1 MNPSEADDPQRA
13 GWPTGAGESGVL
25 AAAGLGTWCWNA
37 ASDALSSDAACL
49 ALLDVGAAVPR
60 TLDALIRL
68 IHPADRNLLRV
79 ACREAVRHRS
89 SAAIS
94 FRIVGADFAVRW
106 LHCLIAARPGG
117 GASAEPLLAG
127 VIGLASPLAHD
138 TAVAPRQDLQ
148 HLLQT
153 APVASAKFDR
163 RLQLVFANERFLETL
178 RLTRFDWQGRTLYD
192 ALPETPA
199 AWREAIER
207 CLSGSDIQIDVPS
220 FERADGSEDH
230 VDGQIYPWYDHN
242 EEIGGVLLITDVK
255 PSPTEARLTVVV
267 DQSPVGIAVAG
278 PDGQV
283 RYANPAWIGLT
294 GRNRADVVGAD
305 VLQPV
310 HPDDRPDPM
319 FDSDRVAANAT
330 RQRDVRLVLQSGEV
344 RWVELLSRPMRNE
357 AGEADGVLYAA
368 LDITGRARQQREA
381 GQMLTRL
388 RELVLYLEQLRER
401 ERSQTAET
409 LQHGL
414 YEVLFGLHAELE
426 RWARH
431 PSPGV
436 AMRGHAGELALRSQ
450 SAVEQLRHVLFE
462 LIPPGVAELGFAGA
476 MHRFCSDYSGH
487 CGLPIDLVMPPQPVR
502 AGEALLD
509 AVYRIAREAIVEA
522 AGHTS
527 VTRIRVQVDLQDG
540 ALRVRIEDNG
550 RTAGEGS
557 GPPPG
562 GSSGLL
568 AASLRLRELGGALR
582 VLGVAG
588 VATTVEVT
596 VPVPRA

>member
-1 MNPSEADDPQRA
+1 MNPSEAEEPLRA
-13 GWPTGAGESGVL
+13 AWQMSLGTTEVL

-37 ASDALSSDAACL
+37 SNDALSSDAACL
-49 ALLDVGAAVPR
+49 RLLDVGTAVPR

-68 IHPADRNLLRV
+68 VHPADRNLLRV
-79 ACREAVRHRS
+79 AFRESARHRS

-106 LHCLIAARPGG
+106 LHCLMAARPGAG
-117 GASAEPLLAG
+117 PGAEPLLAG
-127 VIGLASPLAHD
+127 VLGLASPAAHD

-148 HLLQT
+148 HLLQS
-153 APVASAKFDR
+153 APVASAKFDL

-178 RLTRFDWQGRTLYD
+178 RLSRFDWQGRTLYD

-207 CLSGSDIQIDVPS
+207 CLTGSDIQIDVAG
-220 FERADGSEDH
+220 FERADGSQDR
-230 VDGQIYPWYDHN
+230 VDGQIYPWYDHSDQ
-242 EEIGGVLLITDVK
+242 IGGVLLITDVK
-255 PSPTEARLTVVV
+255 PSPAEARLTVVV

-294 GRNRADVVGAD
+294 GRSRADIVGAD
-305 VLQPV
+305 VLRPV

-319 FDSDRVAANAT
+319 FDSDRVASNAT

-344 RWVELLSRPMRNE
+344 RWIELLSRPMRNE
-357 AGEADGVLYAA
+357 AGKPDGVLYAA

-381 GQMLTRL
+381 GQMLARL

-431 PSPGV
+431 PSPDTGL
-436 AMRGHAGELALRSQ
+436 RGDAGELALRSQ

-487 CGLPIDLVMPPQPVR
+487 RDLAIELMMPPQPVR

-509 AVYRIAREAIVEA
+509 AVYRTTREAIIEA
-522 AGHTS
+522 AAHAS
-527 VTRIRVQVDLQDG
+527 VTRIRVQVDLPDG
-540 ALRVRIEDNG
+540 VLRVRIEDNG
-550 RTAGEGS
+550 RATHQGT

-568 AASLRLRELGGALR
+568 AASLRLRELGGSLR
-582 VLGVAG
+582 VLSVAG
-588 VATTVEVT
+588 AATAVEVT
-596 VPVPRA
+596 APL